1 MQVSI
6 HRIFLTAVA
15 TASLV
20 AAACLA
26 YAERPRAAV
35 PDVPQNGAQA
45 GQSATNPAPSGAPAT
60 NTMRPWQGPAI
71 SGTTAEPAQAAW
83 GPQQL
88 QAHLLQMA
96 IGANQAEISLAQL
109 AQTKAQTPE
118 VKQFAEQMIRD
129 HTRFMQQLQQFAQA
143 GNGQREPQNPAAGVS
158 SNPQATAPTA
168 GNAATGQATAQ
179 VPTPARG
186 VSLFTVA
193 SQIQQRT
200 GELLRN
206 ELNQQQGIRFDQAYI
221 GQQIGAHLH
230 MLAALETARNFVSP
244 AAQQLLDA
252 GIRTTTDHSNLARN
266 AMQQLESGVARQP
279 TQPNR
284 GGPTRE

>member
-15 TASLV
+15 TMSIA

-26 YAERPRAAV
+26 YAERPRAA
-35 PDVPQNGAQA
+35 PQNGAQA
-45 GQSATNPAPSGAPAT
+45 GQPVTNPAPSDAPAT
-60 NTMRPWQGPAI
+60 NTMHPWQGPAF
-71 SGTTAEPAQAAW
+71 SGTASEAGQAAW
-83 GPQQL
+83 GSQQL

-129 HTRFMQQLQQFAQA
+129 HTQFVQQLQQFAQT
-143 GNGQREPQNPAAGVS
+143 GSGQPALQNPAVDAA
-158 SNPQATAPTA
+158 SNPQAAAAAA
-168 GNAATGQATAQ
+168 GATPAAGQATAQ

-200 GELLRN
+200 GELMRN

-230 MLAALETARNFVSP
+230 MLAALETARKFVSP

-252 GIRTTTDHSNLARN
+252 GIRTTTDHLNLARN
-266 AMQQLESGVARQP
+266 TMQQLESGVARQP
-279 TQPNR
+279 GQPNSA
-284 GGPTRE
+284 GPTRE